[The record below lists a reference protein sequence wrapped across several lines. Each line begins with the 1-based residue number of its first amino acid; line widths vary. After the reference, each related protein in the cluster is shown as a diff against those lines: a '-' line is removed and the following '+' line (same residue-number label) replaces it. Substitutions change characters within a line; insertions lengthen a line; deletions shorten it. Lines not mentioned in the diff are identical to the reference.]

1 VALGFGRWRVH
12 LFRCRADHL
21 RRDSWLRERV
31 MVERTQPNSE
41 PPPQGLQVIDAP
53 RASPETETV
62 PVAWIAS
69 HPDRGLN
76 WATMAYTQQGATSRL
91 MMTDIAGDHGWSV
104 IPLYAGLAQCQ
115 QEPVATVT
123 DLRCAIDTA
132 YSIANGSFP
141 PFNVAEEI
149 AAHILQKFDVRSKAG
164 VADTS
169 TDGNGET
176 DVRWAVNVLLET
188 IAAKFEA
195 WDTLDLWRSDAAATV
210 RGFKSAGMR
219 GAAKQAIEEHR
230 SMMPSQPSPTG
241 DTK

>member
-41 PPPQGLQVIDAP
+41 PSPQGLQVIDAP
-53 RASPETETV
+53 RASPVTETATPWPPLKKALWDV
-62 PVAWIAS
+62 LMAEQ
-69 HPDRGLN
+69 LN
-76 WATMAYTQQGATSRL
+76 DGHYIKAFDL
-91 MMTDIAGDHGWSV
+91 IEK
-104 IPLYAGLAQCQ
+104 LYAAAVSSDHAQCQ

-149 AAHILQKFDVRSKAG
+149 AAHILRKFDVRPKGSA
-164 VADTS
+164 ADTS
-169 TDGNGET
+169 TDREG
-176 DVRWAVNVLLET
+176 
-188 IAAKFEA
+188 K
-195 WDTLDLWRSDAAATV
+195 
-210 RGFKSAGMR
+210 
-219 GAAKQAIEEHR
+219 
-230 SMMPSQPSPTG
+230 
-241 DTK
+241 